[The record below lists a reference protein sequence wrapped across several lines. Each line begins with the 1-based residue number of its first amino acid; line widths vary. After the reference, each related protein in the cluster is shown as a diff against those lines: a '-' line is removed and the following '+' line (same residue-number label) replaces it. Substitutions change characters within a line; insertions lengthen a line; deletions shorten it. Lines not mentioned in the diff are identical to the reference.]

1 MVLEPCEVCSTWRVE
16 FTEPSGLANTHIYIE
31 LSYTIV
37 NIVAKLEAITLPF
50 SMEDSEYESLP
61 TEKATV
67 HLAAGALAGVME
79 HCVMYPVDCVKVR
92 WDSILW
98 WLLYLA
104 KNIND
109 FQSRFGSRQIL
120 LVFADH
126 MVELFF
132 ARLATFKDC
141 VKLDHRYYVVFGFV
155 LGSPFF
161 SCCSQIFQGGKLL
174 VPFSFNC
181 IHWVTHMF
189 TWMFKSSIKVT
200 IFLKVHPEKN
210 WRFIQALIIIT
221 WIDFTIYPHLLAYE
235 LSELFSIFRSLR
247 GEGNM
252 QIRYGVFWNYSE
264 LPKMNFENL
273 FIFIRKTVVQC
284 LLI

>member
-1 MVLEPCEVCSTWRVE
+1 MDDSSKLCLHPVIFCFWAGLPCSLQRSRLWVACNVFSGYLAPDWTVRSHMVLEPCEVCSTWRVE

-31 LSYTIV
+31 LSYTIF

-79 HCVMYPVDCVKVR
+79 HCAMYPVDCVKVR

-126 MVELFF
+126 MVELFLRDLQPLKIAWNWIIDIMSSSVSALVHHF
-132 ARLATFKDC
+132 FLVV
-141 VKLDHRYYVVFGFV
+141 VKSSKVANYLFRFHLIVFIEWHICSREC
-155 LGSPFF
+155 LNLLLRSPFPQ
-161 SCCSQIFQGGKLL
+161 SPPRKKLAFY
-174 VPFSFNC
+174 PSFNYHNMERFHN
-181 IHWVTHMF
+181 IP
-189 TWMFKSSIKVT
+189 SLISI
-200 IFLKVHPEKN
+200 
-210 WRFIQALIIIT
+210 
-221 WIDFTIYPHLLAYE
+221 
-235 LSELFSIFRSLR
+235 
-247 GEGNM
+247 
-252 QIRYGVFWNYSE
+252 
-264 LPKMNFENL
+264 
-273 FIFIRKTVVQC
+273 
-284 LLI
+284 

>member
-92 WDSILW
+92 WDSVLW

-126 MVELFF
+126 MVELFLRDLQLLKIAWNWIIDIMSSSVSALVHHF
-132 ARLATFKDC
+132 FLVV
-141 VKLDHRYYVVFGFV
+141 VKSSKVANYLFRFHLIVFIEWHICSREC
-155 LGSPFF
+155 LNLLLRSPFSQSPPRKELAFYPSFNYHNMDRFHNIPSLISIWIKWIVFYF
-161 SCCSQIFQGGKLL
+161 SFFKRRRQYANTLRGILKLL
-174 VPFSFNC
+174 RVAENEFR
-181 IHWVTHMF
+181 
-189 TWMFKSSIKVT
+189 
-200 IFLKVHPEKN
+200 E
-210 WRFIQALIIIT
+210 FI
-221 WIDFTIYPHLLAYE
+221 
-235 LSELFSIFRSLR
+235 
-247 GEGNM
+247 
-252 QIRYGVFWNYSE
+252 
-264 LPKMNFENL
+264 NFY
-273 FIFIRKTVVQC
+273 T
-284 LLI
+284 